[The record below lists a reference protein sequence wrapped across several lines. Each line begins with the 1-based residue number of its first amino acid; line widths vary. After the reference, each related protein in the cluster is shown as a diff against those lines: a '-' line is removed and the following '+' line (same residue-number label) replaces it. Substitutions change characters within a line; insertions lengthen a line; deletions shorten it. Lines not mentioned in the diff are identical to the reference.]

1 MRYRIIVPS
10 DRYADDTSDSLSK
23 AYNICA
29 ELSIEFGYAE
39 IKRNL
44 CGPEPTL
51 YSFQDGKATVH

>member
-10 DRYADDTSDSLSK
+10 DRYADETTDSLSR
-23 AYNICA
+23 AYDLCSM
-29 ELSIEFGYAE
+29 LSEEFGYAE

-51 YSFQDGKATVH
+51 YSFQDGTATVH